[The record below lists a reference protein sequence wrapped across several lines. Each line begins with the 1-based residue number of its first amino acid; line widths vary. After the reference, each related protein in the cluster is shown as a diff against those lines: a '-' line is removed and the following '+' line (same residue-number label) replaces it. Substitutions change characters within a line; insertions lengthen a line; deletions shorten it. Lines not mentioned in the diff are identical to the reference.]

1 MVQRLFFYTSK
12 TGLGFQLIF
21 KADRPA
27 SYGRRGSVSHLL
39 VSSWRIL
46 WSELHDPAFGNG
58 RRRGVGGRR
67 AGQQRAYALRCLS
80 ENKHVLLAWVI
91 CDRTAKRPVT
101 IVDRG
106 TEEKATDLRK
116 PLCSPRQLYISC

>member
-1 MVQRLFFYTSK
+1 VVQRLFFYTSK

-27 SYGRRGSVSHLL
+27 SYGRRSVSHLL

-58 RRRGVGGRR
+58 GVGG
-67 AGQQRAYALRCLS
+67 GEMCS
-80 ENKHVLLAWVI
+80 
-91 CDRTAKRPVT
+91 TA
-101 IVDRG
+101 
-106 TEEKATDLRK
+106 ES
-116 PLCSPRQLYISC
+116 LCSEMLVREQTCAPSMGDL